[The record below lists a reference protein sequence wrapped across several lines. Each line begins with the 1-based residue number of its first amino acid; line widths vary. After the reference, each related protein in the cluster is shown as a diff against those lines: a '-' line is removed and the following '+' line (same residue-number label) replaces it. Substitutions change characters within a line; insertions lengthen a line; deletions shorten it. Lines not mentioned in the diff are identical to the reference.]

1 MRIRDPGSRPGI
13 VLCGCGNAIHLDGG
27 ISLLISSSVPDLTNM
42 SPAKRPLATP
52 TPASTDHKKRRRTS
66 AEELKILEDAYMV
79 NTLPSSEERTRL
91 AERTGMTARAVQI
104 WVSARERVFSDAGLC
119 GVRKDDEDAFRGDR
133 AVIHDSQWFTSM
145 AERCNVKTRA
155 RSTHLPYLR
164 DFRVHAMRARTF

>member
-1 MRIRDPGSRPGI
+1 
-13 VLCGCGNAIHLDGG
+13 
-27 ISLLISSSVPDLTNM
+27 M

-104 WVSARERVFSDAGLC
+104 WVSAREACF
-119 GVRKDDEDAFRGDR
+119 
-133 AVIHDSQWFTSM
+133 Q
-145 AERCNVKTRA
+145 
-155 RSTHLPYLR
+155 
-164 DFRVHAMRARTF
+164 